1 MTKKKPAWQKP
12 GVVFQPALAQAWQQ
26 GIDQIVNAIAPT
38 LGPFPRLTLYDPSVG
53 KGKLPEVLDSGG
65 TIARRII
72 QIKGRDQD
80 VGAMLIRHMLWRMQ
94 EEVGDGTATAAVLF
108 QAVYR
113 EGIRYLTAGGN
124 AMRLRGYLEE
134 GLRVI
139 LAELATM
146 RRHLE
151 GKEALARLAYTI
163 CYDEPL
169 AKMMGEIF
177 DIIGAYGRLE
187 LRSANGRELERE
199 YVEGMY
205 WDSALLSRTM
215 INNPKQQR
223 AELENLAVVATDL
236 DIEDPQDMVP
246 LLTACIKADIEKLLI
261 IARKLSDPVLA
272 LFALNREKGRLK
284 LEMVGAKTPGTTA
297 DDQRMALTDIAV
309 LTGGRPLFQAA
320 GDTMRHIRPEH
331 LGRARRAW
339 VDRNFVSIVG
349 GKGDPRALRQHIAE
363 LRTLF
368 ARVTDAKERAKLQER
383 IGKLMGGSAT
393 LWLPGLT
400 QSEQE
405 FNKEVAQRTA
415 AAMRGAMRDGVVP
428 GGGVAL
434 LACRESLRAHFADGA
449 EPEARAAS
457 HILCS
462 ALDAP
467 LRTLLRNAGLEPG
480 EILADI
486 QAAGP
491 GYGYDVRSRR
501 LVNMAEAGI
510 FDAAT
515 VLEAAVHSAISTA
528 AMALTTDVMVHRRDA
543 GDAMMTGQP

>member
-12 GVVFQPALAQAWQQ
+12 GVVFQPRLAEAWQQ

-38 LGPFPRLTLYDPSVG
+38 LGPFPRLTLYDPSVS
-53 KGKLPEVLDSGG
+53 KAKLPEVLDSGG

-80 VGAMLIRHMLWRMQ
+80 VAAMLIRHMLWQMH

-113 EGIRYLTAGGN
+113 EGVRYLTSGGN

-151 GKEALARLAYTI
+151 GKESLARLAYTI

-169 AKMMGEIF
+169 ANIMGEIF

-187 LRSANGRELERE
+187 LRSANGREIERE

-205 WDSALLSRTM
+205 WDSALLSRAM
-215 INNPKQQR
+215 INNPQQQR

-246 LLTACIKADIEKLLI
+246 LLTICIKADIEKLLI
-261 IARKLSDPVLA
+261 IARKLADPVLA

-284 LEMVGAKTPGTTA
+284 LEMVGAKTPGTTV

-339 VDRNFVSIVG
+339 VDRHFVSIVG
-349 GKGDPRALRQHIAE
+349 GRGDPRALRQHIAA

-368 ARVTDAKERAKLQER
+368 AQVTDARERTTLQER

-393 LWLPGLT
+393 LYLPGMT
-400 QSEQE
+400 QPEQE
-405 FNKEVAQRTA
+405 FNKEVAQRTVN
-415 AAMRGAMRDGVVP
+415 AMRGAMRDGVVP

-434 LACRESLRAHFADGA
+434 LACRERLRAYFAGA
-449 EPEARAAS
+449 SEPEARAAG
-457 HILCS
+457 HILCD
-462 ALDAP
+462 ALEAP
-467 LRTLLRNAGLEPG
+467 LRTLLHNAGFEPG
-480 EILADI
+480 AILADM

-491 GYGYDVRSRR
+491 GYGFDVRAGR

-510 FDAAT
+510 FDAAR
-515 VLEAAVHSAISTA
+515 VLETAVHSAISTA

-543 GDAMMTGQP
+543 GDAMMTGKP

>member
-1 MTKKKPAWQKP
+1 MAKKKPAWQKP
-12 GVVFQPALAQAWQQ
+12 GVVFQPTLAQAWQQ

-38 LGPFPRLTLYDPSVG
+38 LGPFPRLVLYDTSIG
-53 KGKLPEVLDSGG
+53 SGRLPELLDSGG

-72 QIKGRDQD
+72 ELKERDQD
-80 VGAMLIRHMLWRMQ
+80 VGAMLIRHMLWQMH

-108 QAVYR
+108 QAIYR
-113 EGIRYLTAGGN
+113 EGVRYLASGGN
-124 AMRLRGYLEE
+124 AMRLRSYLEE

-151 GKEALARLAYTI
+151 GKESLARLAYTI

-187 LRSANGRELERE
+187 LRSANGREIERE

-215 INNPKQQR
+215 INNQARQR
-223 AELENLAVVATDL
+223 ADLENLAVVATDL
-236 DIEDPQDMVP
+236 DIEDPREMAA
-246 LLTACIKADIEKLLI
+246 LLNYCMTSGIERLLI
-261 IARKLSDPVLA
+261 VARKLSDPVLA
-272 LFALNREKGRLK
+272 MLAINREKGHLK
-284 LEMVGAKTPGTTA
+284 LEVAGAKTPGISA
-297 DDQRMALTDIAV
+297 DDQQMALTDIAV
-309 LTGGRPLFQAA
+309 LTGGRPLFRAA
-320 GDTMRHIRPEH
+320 GDTLRQIRPEH
-331 LGRARRAW
+331 VGRARRAW
-339 VDRNFVSIVG
+339 VDRSFVCIVG

-368 ARVTDAKERAKLQER
+368 ARVADAGERTKLQER

-393 LWLPGLT
+393 LYLPGLT
-400 QSEQE
+400 QPEQE
-405 FNKEVAQRTA
+405 FNKEVAQRTVN
-415 AAMRGAMRDGVVP
+415 AMRGAMRDGVAP

-434 LACRESLRAHFADGA
+434 LACRERLRAHFAEA
-449 EPEARAAS
+449 TEPEARAAG
-457 HILCS
+457 HILCN

-467 LRTLLRNAGLEPG
+467 LRTLLLNAGLEPG
-480 EILADI
+480 AILADI
-486 QAAGP
+486 QTAGP
-491 GYGYDVRSRR
+491 GYGFDVRAGRI
-501 LVNMAEAGI
+501 VNMAEAGI

-515 VLEAAVHSAISTA
+515 VLEMAVHSAISTA
-528 AMALTTDVMVHRRDA
+528 AMALTTDVMVHRRA
-543 GDAMMTGQP
+543 TSTSMATG